1 MRRVILV
8 IIALAAVNG
17 LILAIRPSNEDRGTT
32 DRARIRRATG
42 NRTDEPRTGT
52 GRNLP
57 GQAWTAK
64 PSFTHLSV
72 ADGLSQ
78 SDVRAIVQ
86 DRQGFMWFGT
96 WLGGLNRYDGYTFKV
111 YKHDDQDE
119 RSLGCDGIQTLYVD
133 RAGVLWVGTN
143 EGIDR
148 YDRDTD
154 SFVHYR
160 HREGD
165 PTSLPG
171 YQART
176 FLEDESGTL
185 WVATSGGLSRLDKTS
200 GRFFTYRRNPND
212 PTGFGD
218 TEAGAICLDT
228 KTGLLWVST
237 PGQGV
242 SALDRSTGRF
252 TRYKNDPNDP
262 ASLSNNIVVQILQ
275 DRNGSLWFSTLRGL
289 NRFDP
294 KTHRFIRYLHDPRNP
309 TSLSDDLVWMTHED
323 RAGNFWVATNNG
335 LNLMDRARGTFTRYL
350 HDPDDSSSL
359 SSNVINRALCEDA
372 SGALWIGTQSTGV
385 DRVTGVAER
394 FTTYR
399 HNSHDANSL
408 SNNVVSAIATGSA
421 GTLWIGTEA
430 GLDHFDGR
438 TFTHYIAVP
447 IVPAA

>member
-1 MRRVILV
+1 MRRNSAIQIVV
-8 IIALAAVNG
+8 VLAAV
-17 LILAIRPSNEDRGTT
+17 LAPVLVIGRSEQNHVEME
-32 DRARIRRATG
+32 RARISHVAGDYAHALRTPLGGSLSAPGSPG
-42 NRTDEPRTGT
+42 NLR
-52 GRNLP
+52 
-57 GQAWTAK
+57 
-64 PSFTHLSV
+64 FTHLSV
-72 ADGLSQ
+72 ADGLSNA
-78 SDVRAIVQ
+78 DVRAIAQ
-86 DRQGFMWFGT
+86 DHQGFMWFGT

-119 RSLGCDGIQTLYVD
+119 HSLGCDGIQTLYVD

-143 EGIDR
+143 EGVDR

-176 FLEDESGTL
+176 FFEDESGTL

-212 PTGFGD
+212 PTRFGD
-218 TEAGAICLDT
+218 TEAGALCLDA

-242 SALDRSTGRF
+242 SAIERSTGRF

-262 ASLSNNIVVQILQ
+262 ASLSNNIVVHILQ
-275 DRNGSLWFSTLRGL
+275 DRNGNLWFSTLRGL

-294 KTHRFIRYLHDPRNP
+294 KTHRFSRYLHDPRNP
-309 TSLSDDLVWMTHED
+309 ASLSDDLVWMTHED

-359 SSNVINRALCEDA
+359 SSNVTNRALYEDA

-385 DRVTGVAER
+385 DR
-394 FTTYR
+394 
-399 HNSHDANSL
+399 
-408 SNNVVSAIATGSA
+408 
-421 GTLWIGTEA
+421 
-430 GLDHFDGR
+430 
-438 TFTHYIAVP
+438 
-447 IVPAA
+447 